1 MPLRVLRAWY
11 MNYGFESTG
20 HHNQMARRPKSLTES
35 IALQV
40 NKERTAKGQEF
51 EDTRGLTEFDIVVD
65 GAKVGWASAGK
76 NEHSGD
82 VYISQLHLDDA
93 HQGAGYGEAAI
104 RELMQHYNAPD
115 FQEGQWAT
123 EKAGQFWKYMHQK
136 ISEARNPDVR
146 VKKFGGGIYR
156 AYLGRTKV
164 GHAQLND
171 FNSDDVA
178 DDERYIW
185 KSAVH
190 PDYLRQGVATELYNV
205 IADDVGAKGLKLVP
219 SPDTQ
224 LSKDAYDFW
233 KARDPESIKGHGKYK
248 AEPYQKYIGRE
259 IVVTREGGQRPA
271 VVTHVGWG
279 RRDEPDL
286 GIRYTD
292 VPEGSVNSQ
301 SQVYLSAVKDQLQ

>member
-1 MPLRVLRAWY
+1 MHQELVPHEVSQYRLD
-11 MNYGFESTG
+11 YGDIYHIIEPALAKGYDMFVVWEVA
-20 HHNQMARRPKSLTES
+20 ARTES
-35 IALQV
+35 YAVPGANQV
-40 NKERTAKGQEF
+40 V
-51 EDTRGLTEFDIVVD
+51 VVD
-65 GAKVGWASAGK
+65 TY
-76 NEHSGD
+76 N
-82 VYISQLHLDDA
+82 SQNL
-93 HQGAGYGEAAI
+93 
-104 RELMQHYNAPD
+104 
-115 FQEGQWAT
+115 T
-123 EKAGQFWKYMHQK
+123 
-136 ISEARNPDVR
+136 EARNSDVR
-146 VKKFGGGIYR
+146 VKKFEGGIYR

-171 FNSDDVA
+171 FKTDEVG

-205 IADDVGAKGLKLVP
+205 ISNDVEAKGLKLVP

-224 LSKDAYDFW
+224 LSQDAYKFW
-233 KARDPESIKGHGKYK
+233 KARDPKSIKGHGKYK
-248 AEPYQKYIGRE
+248 AEPYQKYVGKE